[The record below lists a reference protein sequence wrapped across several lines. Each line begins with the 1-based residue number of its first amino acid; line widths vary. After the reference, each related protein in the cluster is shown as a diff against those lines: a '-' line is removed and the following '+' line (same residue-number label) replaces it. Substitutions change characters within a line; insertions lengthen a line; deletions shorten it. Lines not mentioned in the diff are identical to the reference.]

1 MRESIYIQRFL
12 IFIAASF
19 LFVML
24 ILPMG
29 LVAKEALAKGFD
41 VYLKAL
47 TDPFALKALY
57 LTVEATIL
65 AVLLNTIFGLASA
78 WLLTNIAGK
87 SRRSG
92 FRSAWN
98 NSRDRVRNVPIHNPR
113 ISSGYGVAGTF

>member
-57 LTVEATIL
+57 LTIEATIL

-78 WLLTNIAGK
+78 WLLTK
-87 SRRSG
+87 FDFR

-113 ISSGYGVAGTF
+113 INSGYGVAGTF